1 MASATEQVLA
11 AGVRAAIGLED
22 DSNLIKVYLPK
33 SPDLVFQQGSAAVT
47 TTADDPKLKLVA
59 QAMAAV
65 HLAAAAEAMTLG
77 AKVGLDTKQLQEIIA
92 TAAGTSWMF
101 VDRAPQMVSG
111 KWQTRR
117 TVEHVINE
125 LVRLPSAI
133 IICEDA

>member
-117 TVEHVINE
+117 TVEDVISE

-133 IICEDA
+133 IICEEA